1 MKLEEKTLRMG
12 AAAVLIS
19 VVLRIFAAADFGYL
33 FSGDGFVSVM
43 TFLGTGRWVQNVQPP
58 ETQIPSFIPEEPV
71 QAVFSLQ
78 ELDAISLHNPNGY
91 TADLQSA
98 LCTPL
103 SWQLANGQPAV
114 LIVHSHATE
123 AFSNCAGW
131 RSENTAYNMVSIG
144 DRVGALL
151 EQAGIQVIHDRSIHD
166 SPSYDAAYDKSRTS
180 IESYLTQYPS
190 IRLVLDLHRDASEN
204 SSGQQIGYTADYNGQ
219 DAATMM
225 LVVSAYDYG
234 GNAAWQRNLSFATKL
249 QLQLEQLSPGICRPL
264 VLRSYHYNQDICPT
278 GLLIEMGFAGNEQE
292 EALRSAEA
300 LAEAIIALQ
309 NGSEVITA
317 VSAE

>member
-12 AAAVLIS
+12 AAAVLIA

-43 TFLGTGRWVQNVQPP
+43 TFLGTGRWVQNIQLP

-114 LIVHSHATE
+114 LIVHSHASE
-123 AFSNCAGW
+123 AFSGCAGW

-190 IRLVLDLHRDASEN
+190 IRLVLDLHRDAGEDGN
-204 SSGQQIGYTADYNGQ
+204 GNQVGYTTDYNGQ

-278 GLLIEMGFAGNEQE
+278 GLLIEMGFAGNEQKE
-292 EALRSAEA
+292 VLRSAEA

-309 NGSEVITA
+309 RGSQ
-317 VSAE
+317 

>member
-1 MKLEEKTLRMG
+1 
-12 AAAVLIS
+12 
-19 VVLRIFAAADFGYL
+19 
-33 FSGDGFVSVM
+33 
-43 TFLGTGRWVQNVQPP
+43 
-58 ETQIPSFIPEEPV
+58 
-71 QAVFSLQ
+71 
-78 ELDAISLHNPNGY
+78 LHNPNGY

-98 LCTPL
+98 LCAPL

-114 LIVHSHATE
+114 LILHSHASE

-151 EQAGIQVIHDRSIHD
+151 EKAGIQVIHDRSLHD
-166 SPSYDAAYDKSRTS
+166 SPSYDAAYGNSRTS

-190 IRLVLDLHRDASEN
+190 IRLVLDLHRDAGEDGN
-204 SSGQQIGYTADYNGQ
+204 GNQVGYTTDYNGQ

>member
-98 LCTPL
+98 LCAPL

-114 LIVHSHATE
+114 LIVHSHASE

-166 SPSYDAAYDKSRTS
+166 SPSYDAAYDKSRAS

-190 IRLVLDLHRDASEN
+190 IRLVLDLHRDAGEDGN
-204 SSGQQIGYTADYNGQ
+204 GNQVGYTTDYNGQ

-292 EALRSAEA
+292 EVLLSAEA

>member
-12 AAAVLIS
+12 AAAVLIA

-43 TFLGTGRWVQNVQPP
+43 TFLGTGRWVQNVQLP

-114 LIVHSHATE
+114 LILHSHASE
-123 AFSNCAGW
+123 AFSGCAGW

-151 EQAGIQVIHDRSIHD
+151 EQAGIQVIHDRSLHD
-166 SPSYDAAYDKSRTS
+166 SPSYDAAYGNSRTS

-204 SSGQQIGYTADYNGQ
+204 SSGQQIGYTTDYNGQ

-292 EALRSAEA
+292 EVLRSAEA

>member
-12 AAAVLIS
+12 AAAVLIA

-43 TFLGTGRWVQNVQPP
+43 TFLGTGRWVQNIQLP

-114 LIVHSHATE
+114 LIVHSHASE
-123 AFSNCAGW
+123 AFSGCAGW

-190 IRLVLDLHRDASEN
+190 IRLVLDLHRDAGEDGN
-204 SSGQQIGYTADYNGQ
+204 GNQVGYTTDYNGQ

-278 GLLIEMGFAGNEQE
+278 GLLIEMGFAGNEQKE
-292 EALRSAEA
+292 VLRSAEA